1 MRITKFIDYFVSLRK
16 RFPTLKELEKRTIR
30 ENKIKKKLMKCDLDK
45 TDLDREKDKENNDWS
60 L

>member
-30 ENKIKKKLMKCDLDK
+30 ENKIKKELMESDLNEINCY
-45 TDLDREKDKENNDWS
+45 REKDKDSND
-60 L
+60 